1 MKEKRELLLAKL
13 VLQKVD
19 CSVMED
25 QNTKLVLQYCYNL
38 ILFRVGCSAIVGG
51 VSKALECWMGYKLCV
66 IFAMKHPYS
75 TINTIK
81 PFDMRPYTFVL
92 LLGQHSIPYTL
103 RQTTNKSKA
112 ALNLFMEAQEV
123 NIF

>member
-38 ILFRVGCSAIVGG
+38 ILFRVGWSAIVGG
-51 VSKALECWMGYKLCV
+51 VSKASECWMGYKLCV
-66 IFAMKHPYS
+66 IFDM
-75 TINTIK
+75 TNTL
-81 PFDMRPYTFVL
+81 T
-92 LLGQHSIPYTL
+92 
-103 RQTTNKSKA
+103 
-112 ALNLFMEAQEV
+112 AQ
-123 NIF
+123 

>member
-13 VLQKVD
+13 VLQEVD

-38 ILFRVGCSAIVGG
+38 ILFRLGWSAIVGG
-51 VSKALECWMGYKLCV
+51 VSKASECWMGYKLCV

-81 PFDMRPYTFVL
+81 PFDMRPIPWYCFLDDTPFPI
-92 LLGQHSIPYTL
+92 HSNRLPI
-103 RQTTNKSKA
+103 
-112 ALNLFMEAQEV
+112 NLKPL
-123 NIF
+123 

>member
-13 VLQKVD
+13 VLQEVD

-51 VSKALECWMGYKLCV
+51 VSKASECWMGYKLCV

-81 PFDMRPYTFVL
+81 PFDMRPIPSHCFLDDTPFPI
-92 LLGQHSIPYTL
+92 HSNRLPI
-103 RQTTNKSKA
+103 
-112 ALNLFMEAQEV
+112 NLKPL
-123 NIF
+123 